1 MDSSQPSHILTRTA
15 QEEPLSS
22 QVLTSVR
29 FDFAFVYLALNRI
42 ESLKCR
48 IGLGLES
55 AKHFV
60 RLNAARVILGC
71 RNLEKAEAAKKI
83 IEEST
88 QRQGVVQVWQ
98 VDLTSF
104 ESVKEFAS
112 RVDQLDRLDIF
123 INNASM
129 IAVKTEL
136 FEGHETQVTV
146 NVISTALLS
155 VLVLPA
161 LRRSGKQFN
170 ITPHLVIVSSDGA
183 FMVCKMKQTLIYTN
197 AYTY

>member
-1 MDSSQPSHILTRTA
+1 MSLT
-15 QEEPLSS
+15 
-22 QVLTSVR
+22 
-29 FDFAFVYLALNRI
+29 
-42 ESLKCR
+42 CR

-71 RNLEKAEAAKKI
+71 RNLEKAEDAKKM

-129 IAVKTEL
+129 IAVKREL

-155 VLVLPA
+155 VLVLPT

-183 FMVCKMKQTLIYTN
+183 FMVCKMNPTLTYTN
-197 AYTY
+197 ADTQ